1 MWHVE
6 TQTAAV
12 LFFALAAMNVAAGD
26 MVRSTIE
33 AEYTATY
40 DKFYA
45 CKEHDIAGK
54 ETHIKQTVFFCYFE
68 PRNNLSL
75 HLFFLLFKPL
85 LEEIQ
90 D

>member
-26 MVRSTIE
+26 MVRGAIE

-45 CKEHDIAGK
+45 CKEHDIAGN
-54 ETHIKQTVFFCYFE
+54 FY
-68 PRNNLSL
+68 
-75 HLFFLLFKPL
+75 
-85 LEEIQ
+85 
-90 D
+90 

>member
-1 MWHVE
+1 MRFYTFILILYINVVLKEHLVWHVE

-26 MVRSTIE
+26 MVRGAIE

-54 ETHIKQTVFFCYFE
+54 
-68 PRNNLSL
+68 
-75 HLFFLLFKPL
+75 
-85 LEEIQ
+85 
-90 D
+90 

>member
-26 MVRSTIE
+26 MVRGAIE

-54 ETHIKQTVFFCYFE
+54 ETHIK
-68 PRNNLSL
+68 
-75 HLFFLLFKPL
+75 FLLL
-85 LEEIQ
+85 WAYE
-90 D
+90 